1 MLLVIK
7 KCGGCG
13 VERPVYEKD
22 FKHIDVETGEEWPIN
37 YIKIGDWNDRSKSV
51 NSCATFYNLCPDC
64 ARVIDDA
71 IAKLKEL
78 PRFKKIEK
86 RKKNDKPYWKKDA
99 ESKNVEEAQAEFAAK
114 QEDGDDGK

>member
-13 VERPVYEKD
+13 VERPVYEPD
-22 FKHIDVETGEEWPIN
+22 FKHVDVETGEEWPIN
-37 YIKIGDWNDRSKSV
+37 YLKVADWNDRTKSV

-64 ARVIDDA
+64 ARIVDDA
-71 IAKLKEL
+71 MAKLKEL

-86 RKKNDKPYWKKDA
+86 RKRYNKPQEVNKI
-99 ESKNVEEAQAEFAAK
+99 EEDQAEFAAK
-114 QEDGDDGK
+114 QEDGDDSK